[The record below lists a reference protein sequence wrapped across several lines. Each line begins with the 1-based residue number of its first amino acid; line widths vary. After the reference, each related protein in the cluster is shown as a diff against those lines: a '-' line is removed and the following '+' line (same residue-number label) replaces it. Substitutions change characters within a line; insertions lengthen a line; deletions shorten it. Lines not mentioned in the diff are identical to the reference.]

1 MNTFNLLNAIALLAC
16 ISTPAYVIYYLKYFI
31 REKINTLEENLNDV
45 DLEISNHDSHIA
57 EINYERSKELHDIN
71 ELINQLE
78 SQLKLAKSNT
88 KNKFENLHVDMNYL
102 KRTLNDDMSKV
113 NERIDLTNAIH
124 KNTIDKI
131 QDKVFKKYDVEW
143 TIQKNFNSNVHNQHN
158 LVNKQIDSLQSLNI
172 TTQSILKRIN
182 SKEFASEVLLAWM
195 NKLKQEKDA
204 KDAKDAKEA
213 QQAKTK
219 PQSKEKK
226 KSSSTSNSNLTKPS
240 ESVQNEV
247 VNIIKEDV
255 NKKRRRGR
263 PAKQT
268 IPSPAIL
275 EQEVVVVV
283 KEKKINKPKADSKRV
298 ISNREL
304 EIFFKEQTQL
314 TYRGFVIKYGQDAF
328 KRAKQL
334 IYKRLHYYKYAKY
347 QKSINTKK

>member
-31 REKINTLEENLNDV
+31 REKIKTLQKDVSYLDSEVDRNQLFVEENA
-45 DLEISNHDSHIA
+45 LERN
-57 EINYERSKELHDIN
+57 KELHDIN

-88 KNKFENLHVDMNYL
+88 KNTFENLHVDMNYL

-131 QDKVFKKYDVEW
+131 QDKVFKKYDAEW
-143 TIQKNFNSNVHNQHN
+143 TIQKNANKNMMSHGQSVNNQ
-158 LVNKQIDSLQSLNI
+158 LDDLQSLHI
-172 TTQSILKRIN
+172 TIQSILKRIN
-182 SKEFASEVLLAWM
+182 SKEFAREVLFEWM
-195 NKLKQEKDA
+195 KKIKEDSDA
-204 KDAKDAKEA
+204 QEA

-226 KSSSTSNSNLTKPS
+226 KSSSTSNDNLTKPS

>member
-45 DLEISNHDSHIA
+45 DLEVTNHDIHIA
-57 EINYERSKELHDIN
+57 EINVERKKELHDIN
-71 ELINQLE
+71 ELINQFE
-78 SQLKLAKSNT
+78 SQLKLSKSNT
-88 KNKFENLHVDMNYL
+88 KNTFENLHVDMNYL

-124 KNTIDKI
+124 KNTIHKI
-131 QDKVFKKYDVEW
+131 EDKVFKKYDVEW

-158 LVNKQIDSLQSLNI
+158 VVNKQIDSLQSLNI

-195 NKLKQEKDA
+195 KKLKEEKDVKDA
-204 KDAKDAKEA
+204 KDAKDAK
-213 QQAKTK
+213 QPKIK

-226 KSSSTSNSNLTKPS
+226 KYTSNSTLTKPS
-240 ESVQNEV
+240 ESIKNEV

-268 IPSPAIL
+268 ILAPSNV
-275 EQEVVVVV
+275 EQEEVVMVV
-283 KEKKINKPKADSKRV
+283 KKKKLNNPKAESKRV

-314 TYRGFVIKYGQDAF
+314 TYRGFVIKYGEDAF

-347 QKSINTKK
+347 KTSPNTKK